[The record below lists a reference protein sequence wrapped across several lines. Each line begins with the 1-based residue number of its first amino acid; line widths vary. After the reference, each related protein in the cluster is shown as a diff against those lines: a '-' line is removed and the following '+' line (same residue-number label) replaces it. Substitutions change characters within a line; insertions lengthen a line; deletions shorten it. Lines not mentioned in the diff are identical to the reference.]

1 MKYSIPLLGLFLI
14 TIPFASCTSEREK
27 TAQIVTDNYVHF
39 VDSIVNLNTDSA
51 RANWNRIDKDFE
63 KKMSQLNIEIDK
75 LEDSRDFDAKIDS
88 ATAKYETFKISVILQ
103 KIQASRY

>member
-39 VDSIVNLNTDSA
+39 VDSIVNNRSTIVSEIDGFLAMEVAHQILDKINNT
-51 RANWNRIDKDFE
+51 
-63 KKMSQLNIEIDK
+63 KKM
-75 LEDSRDFDAKIDS
+75 A
-88 ATAKYETFKISVILQ
+88 
-103 KIQASRY
+103 

>member
-27 TAQIVTDNYVHF
+27 TAQIVTDNYVQF

-51 RANWNRIDKDFE
+51 QANWNRIDKDFE
-63 KKMSQLNIEIDK
+63 KKTSQLNIEIDK

-88 ATAKYETFKISVILQ
+88 ATAKYEAFKISVILQ
-103 KIQASRY
+103 KIRASRY